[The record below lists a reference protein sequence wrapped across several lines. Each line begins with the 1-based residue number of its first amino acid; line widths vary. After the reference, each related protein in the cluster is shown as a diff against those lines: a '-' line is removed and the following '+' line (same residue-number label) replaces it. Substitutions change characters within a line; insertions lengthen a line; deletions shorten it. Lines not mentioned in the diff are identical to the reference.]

1 MISNIPAFAVHQD
14 YQARHSDMLAAAR
27 RGKDAE
33 VVLRSG
39 LQPYP
44 EKLYFGGRS
53 GGGKKARLHAEKVAG
68 EWRLK
73 WLTADSFPVDKSPG
87 NGQP

>member
-27 RGKDAE
+27 GILTIERLPDVSQRTVRQHIVAA
-33 VVLRSG
+33 LQDLSYSYQCQRLASG
-39 LQPYP
+39 P
-44 EKLYFGGRS
+44 K
-53 GGGKKARLHAEKVAG
+53 
-68 EWRLK
+68 
-73 WLTADSFPVDKSPG
+73 